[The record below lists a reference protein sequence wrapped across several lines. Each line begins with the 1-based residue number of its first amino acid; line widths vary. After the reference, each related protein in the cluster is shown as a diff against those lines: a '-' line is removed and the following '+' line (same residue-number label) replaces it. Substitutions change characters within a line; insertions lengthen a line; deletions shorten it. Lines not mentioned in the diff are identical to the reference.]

1 MIAVL
6 LYFAACLL
14 LGFVS
19 AALESDDAIN
29 TPHR

>member
-6 LYFAACLL
+6 LYFAACFL
-14 LGFVS
+14 LGLVT